1 MTKTKDWL
9 CFLFCFVL
17 LLLLVVGDS
26 LCCFFQGLLCFF
38 QGLGGTPFLRHRLP
52 GVSALGPGQ
61 WHQDLGLQSLEYS
74 PVVLEVGLAPSLE
87 TEWALIRL
95 GWGHWIRSGSVLLS
109 LGGQAMGGLEW
120 SSLGESGRRDCS
132 LLNDVCEN
140 VTRTSSTSFPK
151 VETTLVKKLS
161 GRMIRAL
168 DF

>member
-1 MTKTKDWL
+1 M
-9 CFLFCFVL
+9 
-17 LLLLVVGDS
+17 VGDS
-26 LCCFFQGLLCFF
+26 LCCLFQGLLCFF

-52 GVSALGPGQ
+52 GVSALGP
-61 WHQDLGLQSLEYS
+61 QSLEYS

-109 LGGQAMGGLEW
+109 LGGQAMRGLEW

-140 VTRTSSTSFPK
+140 VTRTSFTSFPK